1 MVYHFK
7 KQVSTAG
14 TAVPIATVSIPVSWV
29 LFYPAKSDGTANAG
43 QVRIGGYVRSL
54 SSPILTTPATPPT
67 SIPAGT
73 GAPLNAGASNL
84 VWNAQA
90 TNPFDLSQIFIDAD
104 TSGDGVQGIYG
115 TV

>member
-7 KQVSTAG
+7 KQVTAAG
-14 TAVPIATVSIPVSWV
+14 TAESIASVSIPVSWV
-29 LFYPAKSDGTANAG
+29 LFFPAKSDGTSNAG

-54 SSPILTTPATPPT
+54 TSPILTTPATKPT

-104 TSGDGVQGIYG
+104 TSGDGVQGMYG